1 MIAIAKKDP
10 QGLTYGTAGIGS
22 SPHIAGELLKQK
34 TGANL
39 VHIPYKGGGQAMT
52 DLLGG
57 NIPLGYTAVAGAIQ
71 HIKLGRLTPLAV
83 SSFQRISSLPDV
95 PTIIESGIKDFEL
108 SSWVGLLAP
117 SKTPR
122 PIVLRVNQALNEI
135 LVSADGKDR
144 LNAMGIIAT
153 AGTPEKFSEQIKYD
167 LNRFGAIVKNAN
179 IKAE

>member
-1 MIAIAKKDP
+1 
-10 QGLTYGTAGIGS
+10 
-22 SPHIAGELLKQK
+22 
-34 TGANL
+34 
-39 VHIPYKGGGQAMT
+39 
-52 DLLGG
+52 
-57 NIPLGYTAVAGAIQ
+57 
-71 HIKLGRLTPLAV
+71 
-83 SSFQRISSLPDV
+83 LPDV
-95 PTIIESGIKDFEL
+95 PTIIESGLKDFEL

-135 LVSADGKDR
+135 LLSADGKDR